1 MEMDAVL
8 KKVQELALLHDK
20 IDPKIIKEKN
30 IKLGLRNED
39 GTGVFVGITSKGQV
53 IGYEKVDQGDGIEK
67 VNPVPGKLSYCGYD
81 VDDLVREKEKEGRF
95 GFEETIYLL
104 LTGELPNK
112 LDIKAFSQL
121 LDKKRTLPN
130 EVKQMILSSPPHDD
144 QMGSLHTIVSAMHL
158 FDKHPNSIDMNDVTR
173 QCIDL
178 IAKLPTIVAYNYIA
192 GSMKKKSLSKL
203 TDPAP
208 NLSTAEHFLYLL
220 SGKMPEKAT
229 AELFDTMLIFHAEHG
244 GGNNSTFSTRCVSS
258 SGANTYMAICAGI
271 GSLSGH
277 LHGGANEAV
286 IRMMKDIK
294 NKVKNWE
301 NDDELASYLELIL
314 DKKTGDK
321 SGKIYGLGHAVYT
334 VSDPRAVF
342 LETRAG
348 ELARAANREKEF
360 ELYKRIARLAP
371 SIVKNKKDKVVCTNV
386 DFYSGFVYQCMGI
399 PSELFTPIFAMAR
412 VAGWTA
418 HRIEEIVQGRI
429 IRPSYVTSLKGKKNY
444 IALAKR

>member
-1 MEMDAVL
+1 MDAIL

-20 IDPKIIKEKN
+20 LDPKTIKEKN

-53 IGYEKVDQGDGIEK
+53 IGYEKVAQGDGIEK

-104 LTGELPNK
+104 LTGELPNRQDMK
-112 LDIKAFSQL
+112 SFSQL
-121 LDKKRTLPN
+121 LQKKRSLPD
-130 EVKQMILSSPPHDD
+130 EIKQMILSRPPHDD
-144 QMGSLHTIVSAMHL
+144 QMGSLHTTVSAMHL

-178 IAKLPTIVAYNYIA
+178 IAKLPTIVAYNYIS

-208 NLSTAEHFLYLL
+208 NLSTAENFLYLL

-286 IRMMKDIK
+286 ISMMKDIK
-294 NKVKNWE
+294 SKVKDWE
-301 NDDELASYLELIL
+301 DDNELTSYLELML

-342 LETRAG
+342 LETRAA
-348 ELARAANREKEF
+348 ELARAADREKEF

-371 SIVKNKKDKVVCTNV
+371 SIVKNKKGKIVCTNV

-399 PSELFTPIFAMAR
+399 PKELFTPIFAMAR
-412 VAGWTA
+412 VAGWAA

-444 IALAKR
+444 VALAKR

>member
-1 MEMDAVL
+1 MEAVL

-20 IDPKIIKEKN
+20 LDPKTIKEKN

-53 IGYEKVDQGDGIEK
+53 IGYEKVDRGDGIGT
-67 VNPVPGKLSYCGYD
+67 VNPVPGKLYYCGYD

-104 LTGELPNK
+104 LTGELPDRK
-112 LDIKAFSQL
+112 DLKAFSQL
-121 LDKKRTLPN
+121 LEKKRPLPDA
-130 EVKQMILSSPPHDD
+130 VKQMILNRPHNDD

-158 FDKHPNSIDMNDVTR
+158 FDKHPNSTDMNDVTR

-178 IAKLPTIVAYNYIA
+178 VAKFPTIIAYNHIA
-192 GSMKKKSLSKL
+192 ATMGKKALSRLKEPL
-203 TDPAP
+203 P
-208 NLSTAEHFLYLL
+208 NTGVAEHFLYLL
-220 SGKMPEKAT
+220 KGEMPQRAT

-244 GGNNSTFSTRCVSS
+244 GGNNSTFTTRCVSS

-294 NKVKNWE
+294 GKVKDWE
-301 NDDELASYLELIL
+301 DDDELGAYLGLIL
-314 DKKTGDK
+314 DKKAGDK

-334 VSDPRAVF
+334 VSDPRAVY
-342 LETRAG
+342 LMQRAG
-348 ELARAANREKEF
+348 ELAASANREKEF
-360 ELYKRIARLAP
+360 ELYKRIARIAP
-371 SIVKNKKDKVVCTNV
+371 AIVKSKKGKVVCTNV
-386 DFYSGFVYQCMGI
+386 DFYSGFVYKCMGI
-399 PSELFTPIFAMAR
+399 PMELFTPIFAMAR

-418 HRIEEIVQGRI
+418 HRIEELVQGKI
-429 IRPSYVTSLKGKKNY
+429 IRPSFVTSLKSRKNY
-444 IALAKR
+444 VPLIKR

>member
-1 MEMDAVL
+1 
-8 KKVQELALLHDK
+8 
-20 IDPKIIKEKN
+20 
-30 IKLGLRNED
+30 
-39 GTGVFVGITSKGQV
+39 
-53 IGYEKVDQGDGIEK
+53 
-67 VNPVPGKLSYCGYD
+67 
-81 VDDLVREKEKEGRF
+81 
-95 GFEETIYLL
+95 
-104 LTGELPNK
+104 
-112 LDIKAFSQL
+112 
-121 LDKKRTLPN
+121 
-130 EVKQMILSSPPHDD
+130 
-144 QMGSLHTIVSAMHL
+144 MHL
-158 FDKHPNSIDMNDVTR
+158 FDKNPNSTDMNDVTR

-178 IAKLPTIVAYNYIA
+178 IAKFPTIIAYNYIA
-192 GSMKKKSLSKL
+192 AALEKRSISKL
-203 TDPAP
+203 KDPAP
-208 NLSTAEHFLYLL
+208 NVSTAENFLYLL

-286 IRMMKDIK
+286 IRMIKDIK
-294 NKVKNWE
+294 NKVKDWE
-301 NDDELASYLELIL
+301 DDDELASYLELML

-342 LETRAG
+342 LETRAA
-348 ELARAANREKEF
+348 ELARASNREKEF

-371 SIVKNKKDKVVCTNV
+371 SIVKKKKGKVVCTNV

-399 PSELFTPIFAMAR
+399 PVELFTPIFAMAR
-412 VAGWTA
+412 VAGWAA

-429 IRPSYVTSLKGKKNY
+429 IRPSYFTSLKGRKNY
-444 IALAKR
+444 IALAAR

>member
-20 IDPKIIKEKN
+20 LDPKTIREKN

-53 IGYEKVDQGDGIEK
+53 IGYEKVDRGDGIEK
-67 VNPVPGKLSYCGYD
+67 VNPVAGKLYYCGYD
-81 VDDLVREKEKEGRF
+81 VDDLVREKEKENRF

-112 LDIKAFSQL
+112 PDIKAFSQL
-121 LDKKRTLPN
+121 LDKKRALPD
-130 EVKQMILSSPPHDD
+130 EVKQMILSRPPHND
-144 QMGSLHTIVSAMHL
+144 QMGALHTIVSAMHL
-158 FDKHPNSIDMNDVTR
+158 FDKHPNSTDMNDVTR

-178 IAKLPTIVAYNYIA
+178 IAKFPTIIAYNYIA
-192 GSMKKKSLSKL
+192 ANLEKRSLSKL
-203 TDPAP
+203 KDPAL
-208 NLSTAEHFLYLL
+208 NVSTAEHFLYLL
-220 SGKMPEKAT
+220 SGKMPDKAT
-229 AELFDTMLIFHAEHG
+229 TELFDTMLIFHAEHG

-294 NKVKNWE
+294 NKVKDWE
-301 NDDELASYLELIL
+301 DDDELASYLELIL

-342 LETRAG
+342 LKTRAT

-371 SIVKNKKDKVVCTNV
+371 SIVKNKKGKVVCTNV

-399 PSELFTPIFAMAR
+399 PKELFTPIFAMAR
-412 VAGWTA
+412 VAGWAA

>member
-1 MEMDAVL
+1 MDAIL

-20 IDPKIIKEKN
+20 LDPKIIKEKN

-53 IGYEKVDQGDGIEK
+53 IGYEKVAQGDGIEK
-67 VNPVPGKLSYCGYD
+67 VNPVAGKLSYCGYD

-112 LDIKAFSQL
+112 FDIKAFSLL
-121 LDKKRTLPN
+121 LDKKRALPD

-144 QMGSLHTIVSAMHL
+144 QMGSLHAIVSAMHL

-412 VAGWTA
+412 IAGWTA

-429 IRPSYVTSLKGKKNY
+429 IRPSYVTSLKGMKNY

>member
-1 MEMDAVL
+1 MDAVL

-20 IDPKIIKEKN
+20 IDPKTVKEKN

-53 IGYEKVDQGDGIEK
+53 IGYEKVDRGDGVEK
-67 VNPVPGKLSYCGYD
+67 VNPVPGKLFYCGYD
-81 VDDLVREKEKEGRF
+81 VADLVREKEKEGRF

-104 LTGELPNK
+104 LTGELPDRQDLK
-112 LDIKAFSQL
+112 TFSLL
-121 LDKKRTLPN
+121 LDKKRSLPN
-130 EVKQMILSSPPHDD
+130 KVKQMILSSPSHND
-144 QMGSLHTIVSAMHL
+144 QMGTLHTIVSAMHL
-158 FDKHPNSIDMNDVTR
+158 FDKNPNSTDMNDVTR

-178 IAKLPTIVAYNYIA
+178 IAKFPTIIAYNYIA
-192 GSMKKKSLSKL
+192 ALLEKKSLSRL
-203 TDPAP
+203 INPAP
-208 NLSTAEHFLYLL
+208 NVSTAENFLYLL
-220 SGKMPEKAT
+220 SGKMPDKAT

-286 IRMMKDIK
+286 IRMIKDIK
-294 NKVKNWE
+294 NKVKDWE
-301 NDDELASYLELIL
+301 DDDELASYLELIL
-314 DKKTGDK
+314 DKKAGDK

-334 VSDPRAVF
+334 VSDPRAIF
-342 LETRAG
+342 LETRAAD
-348 ELARAANREKEF
+348 LARSANREKEF

-371 SIVKNKKDKVVCTNV
+371 SIVKNKKGKIVCTNV

-399 PSELFTPIFAMAR
+399 PKELFTPIFAMAR

-429 IRPSYVTSLKGKKNY
+429 IRPSYVTSLKGKKSY
-444 IALAKR
+444 VALAKR

>member
-20 IDPKIIKEKN
+20 LDPKTIREKS

-67 VNPVPGKLSYCGYD
+67 VNPVPGKLFYCGYD
-81 VDDLVREKEKEGRF
+81 VADLVREKEKEGRF
-95 GFEETIYLL
+95 GFEETVYLL
-104 LTGELPNK
+104 LTGELPGK
-112 LDIKAFSQL
+112 SDLKAFTLL
-121 LDKKRTLPN
+121 LDKKRSLPD
-130 EVKQMILSSPPHDD
+130 EVKQMILNRPHNDD

-158 FDKHPNSIDMNDVTR
+158 FDKHPNSTDMNDVTR

-178 IAKLPTIVAYNYIA
+178 IAKFPTIIAYNYIA
-192 GSMKKKSLSKL
+192 TNMEKKSLAKL
-203 TDPAP
+203 KDPAP
-208 NLSTAEHFLYLL
+208 NVSTAENFLYLL
-220 SGKMPEKAT
+220 TGKMPDKAT

-258 SGANTYMAICAGI
+258 SGANTYMALCAGI

-294 NKVKNWE
+294 NKVKDWE
-301 NDDELASYLELIL
+301 DDDELTAYLELIL
-314 DKKTGDK
+314 DKKVGDK

-342 LETRAG
+342 LDTRAG

-371 SIVKNKKDKVVCTNV
+371 SIVKNKKGKVVCTNV
-386 DFYSGFVYQCMGI
+386 DFYSGFVYRCMGI
-399 PSELFTPIFAMAR
+399 PKELFTPIFAMAR
-412 VAGWTA
+412 VAGWSA